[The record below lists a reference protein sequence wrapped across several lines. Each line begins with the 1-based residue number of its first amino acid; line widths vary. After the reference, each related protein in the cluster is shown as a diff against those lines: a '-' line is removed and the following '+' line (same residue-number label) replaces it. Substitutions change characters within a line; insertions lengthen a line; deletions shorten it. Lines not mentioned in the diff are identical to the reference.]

1 VRIASIRVRQIGAWI
16 MLNAL
21 WLPLIFQ
28 DTALMTIAVP
38 AATLRLAPANHVFVL
53 AVLASIAALATMI
66 VPPLGGWLSDALR
79 RRGGSRRS
87 FVAAGI
93 VIDVAALIALSY
105 AQSLTSFAISLVL
118 ASIGTNLAL
127 CAYQAMLPESVPR
140 EQWGAVSGVRGATTL
155 AGTVLGFGIAGAMP
169 DPRLTFLAAAAF
181 MALGGLT
188 LLGIGEG
195 VYDGEEQAQVRDWHD
210 FLVVFAARMLVFFGL
225 IMLQTF
231 VLFFF
236 RDVQKVGNPSA
247 GTAIYAFSTIVGAVA
262 SSLYL
267 GLLSDRLPRKIITS
281 LSGACM
287 AAATIGFALAPELKW
302 MLPFAVLFG
311 IGFGG
316 VISSGWALAMDAI
329 PKLRDVARDLGLWGI
344 ATTLPNVVAP
354 LIGGWLIG
362 MFHGTRAGYQA
373 VFGLSGFSF
382 ALASLVVLRVGR
394 RPISSLWGLPMRL
407 FAAVM
412 NYSWNHLAY
421 RVRGWGRIPRR
432 RGATLIVANHQHDLE
447 SMAIISTTMV
457 RHGSWRHPIFTASSR
472 RMYEPGFMAL
482 RLPWLR
488 PLLRRVNAGPLFM
501 VFGML
506 PIENELNSREIAR
519 FAWAVQQ
526 RHGPLLLS
534 DIFDQRV
541 AERFAAR
548 TKSSDLW
555 GQKYFLPSREIVKV
569 TALREPYRR
578 EILEETRASIGQ
590 DLARL
595 EDIVRRGGTV
605 YLTPEGKYSIDGRMR
620 PMRGLVERLAPL
632 ATIYLAGVSYDPF
645 VSERFSML
653 YRIVRSPVVSLETG
667 RIDESPMKKTLAAI
681 RPVVTSQLLGAWLAS
696 SDLGN
701 GAVAFTAEDA
711 CAAVET
717 RMANLP
723 PALFVDPELQRAPR
737 RMVRAAL
744 PRMVKW
750 RILEREGDRYRLAP
764 QRRHPQFPFVE
775 DIIEYQSCFL
785 QETLE
790 NAPYAQG
797 VSDH

>member
-1 VRIASIRVRQIGAWI
+1 

-302 MLPFAVLFG
+302 MLLFAVLFG

-667 RIDESPMKKTLAAI
+667 PIDESPMKKTLAAI

>member
-105 AQSLTSFAISLVL
+105 AQSLTSFAIALVL

-421 RVRGWGRIPRR
+421 RVRGWGRVPRR

-555 GQKYFLPSREIVKV
+555 GRKYFLPSREIVKV

-790 NAPYAQG
+790 NARYAQG

>member
-1 VRIASIRVRQIGAWI
+1 MRIASIRVRQIGAWI

>member
-1 VRIASIRVRQIGAWI
+1 
-16 MLNAL
+16 
-21 WLPLIFQ
+21 
-28 DTALMTIAVP
+28 
-38 AATLRLAPANHVFVL
+38 
-53 AVLASIAALATMI
+53 
-66 VPPLGGWLSDALR
+66 
-79 RRGGSRRS
+79 
-87 FVAAGI
+87 
-93 VIDVAALIALSY
+93 
-105 AQSLTSFAISLVL
+105 
-118 ASIGTNLAL
+118 
-127 CAYQAMLPESVPR
+127 
-140 EQWGAVSGVRGATTL
+140 
-155 AGTVLGFGIAGAMP
+155 
-169 DPRLTFLAAAAF
+169 
-181 MALGGLT
+181 
-188 LLGIGEG
+188 
-195 VYDGEEQAQVRDWHD
+195 
-210 FLVVFAARMLVFFGL
+210 
-225 IMLQTF
+225 
-231 VLFFF
+231 
-236 RDVQKVGNPSA
+236 
-247 GTAIYAFSTIVGAVA
+247 
-262 SSLYL
+262 
-267 GLLSDRLPRKIITS
+267 
-281 LSGACM
+281 
-287 AAATIGFALAPELKW
+287 
-302 MLPFAVLFG
+302 
-311 IGFGG
+311 
-316 VISSGWALAMDAI
+316 
-329 PKLRDVARDLGLWGI
+329 
-344 ATTLPNVVAP
+344 
-354 LIGGWLIG
+354 
-362 MFHGTRAGYQA
+362 
-373 VFGLSGFSF
+373 
-382 ALASLVVLRVGR
+382 
-394 RPISSLWGLPMRL
+394 
-407 FAAVM
+407 
-412 NYSWNHLAY
+412 
-421 RVRGWGRIPRR
+421 
-432 RGATLIVANHQHDLE
+432 
-447 SMAIISTTMV
+447 MAIISTTMV

-555 GQKYFLPSREIVKV
+555 GRKYFLPSREIVKV